1 MLVCDVRHQ
10 KHLIF
15 QLGLLSIPEP
25 LGALLPA
32 PAQGSTSSPMQC
44 WQCYEFS
51 RLSSLLPLLPSPHG
65 NCLQFPGTSPR
76 LGHGALAKCCLDIL
90 AVNVQETRGRP
101 ARKKKTQFEADTR
114 MLTVSPQ
121 ACLASQAGFDSISET
136 SLRVHPTAD
145 METQIKLLEGRNH
158 DIFVH

>member
-1 MLVCDVRHQ
+1 MAMV
-10 KHLIF
+10 
-15 QLGLLSIPEP
+15 
-25 LGALLPA
+25 
-32 PAQGSTSSPMQC
+32 
-44 WQCYEFS
+44 
-51 RLSSLLPLLPSPHG
+51 PLLNAVLIS
-65 NCLQFPGTSPR
+65 LQSMSRRPGADQ
-76 LGHGALAKCCLDIL
+76 L
-90 AVNVQETRGRP
+90 E
-101 ARKKKTQFEADTR
+101 KKTQFEADTR